1 MLLPLYYQVPVF
13 HVTLI
18 PKILVKKGLY
28 LPANSGVSNF
38 RDFTLLD
45 FPLYTEYPRFLKM
58 SGLYKLSWVSLA
70 GLSREFMPATYM
82 SALRSNTVGHWVKN
96 EIFGLMGHQI

>member
-1 MLLPLYYQVPVF
+1 MLQNNIVGDVGIFRFNKSYLQFIVLFICVLFTAMLLPLYYQVPVF

-38 RDFTLLD
+38 SGFYTPGFPPFTLNIPD
-45 FPLYTEYPRFLKM
+45 F
-58 SGLYKLSWVSLA
+58 
-70 GLSREFMPATYM
+70 
-82 SALRSNTVGHWVKN
+82 
-96 EIFGLMGHQI
+96 